1 MTTPI
6 IPTDKIIWFY
16 FLLVSSAVF
25 LSSYFVFSVE
35 SRLAQEKSS
44 IKKSTNSLL
53 FNVYCVVIS
62 FIVSLIFV
70 AIYVFFFDIPIL
82 GNTYYLYHFD
92 QKTNGFVIAISLCL
106 TFSLMSP
113 LYLSWFKKNKNK
125 IYKLFSKTEN
135 TEIIRGIIYFSG
147 GVFFVVLVFT
157 DWDIILQS
165 LAINLASITVLLIY
179 FIPLLIFLKPLFA
192 TVAMTTILII
202 FSMIPYFPL
211 QPSFFIDYD
220 QQILHDVEMKL
231 FLDELEELRKQTNE
245 LLKKY
250 DDR

>member
-1 MTTPI
+1 MITPI

-35 SRLAQEKSS
+35 SRLAKEKSS
-44 IKKSTNSLL
+44 TEESTNSLL
-53 FNVYCVVIS
+53 FNIYCVVVS

-113 LYLSWFKKNKNK
+113 LYLSWFKNNKNK
-125 IYKLFSKTEN
+125 IYILFSKTEK

-147 GVFFVVLVFT
+147 GAFFVALIFT

-165 LAINLASITVLLIY
+165 LALNLASIIVLLIY
-179 FIPLLIFLKPLFA
+179 FIPLLIFLKPFLA
-192 TVAMTTILII
+192 TVIMTVILII

-211 QPSFFIDYD
+211 QPRFFVDYD
-220 QQILHDVEMKL
+220 EQILHDAEMKI
-231 FLDELEELRKQTNE
+231 FLEELEKLKKQTNE